1 MGGSKEGPK
10 HGEVKYDWSQCGPLE
25 KSISPC
31 IRARVPVPKVVNLEN
46 VAEKSCQLC
55 FKGEKNVFRIIPLL
69 AETKL
74 GRTANRVLSGKN
86 NTVEQKWIW
95 VSDYVS

>member
-1 MGGSKEGPK
+1 MGRSKEGPK

-31 IRARVPVPKVVNLEN
+31 IRARVPIPKVVKLEN

-55 FKGEKNVFRIIPLL
+55 FKGEKNVFRIIQLL

-74 GRTANRVLSGKN
+74 GRTANRVISGKN
-86 NTVEQKWIW
+86 NTVEQ
-95 VSDYVS
+95 